1 MAAKLRNILLFTILG
16 GIALASWILNR
27 QPDRI
32 AVGRAGLE
40 PLPLGYYLRDATLE
54 NFDAD
59 GKALYTVHAA
69 ILEQASADDD
79 LVLRQV
85 RVEYEPD
92 ADVHWQLS
100 AGLGSAPSD
109 GAHLDLADGVRLSN
123 EPDSG
128 SEPTVIETE
137 ALRLDGHEFLA
148 RSDRQVTVRRGKSEL
163 LAAGLEAHLKDDRL
177 ELPNVR
183 GRFYP

>member
-1 MAAKLRNILLFTILG
+1 MGHRLRNIVLFVSLG

-32 AVGRAGLE
+32 AIERVGRE
-40 PLPLGYYLRDATLE
+40 PLPLGYLLRDATLL
-54 NFDAD
+54 NFDAQ
-59 GKALYTVHAA
+59 GKLLYTVHADS
-69 ILEQASADDD
+69 LEQSANDDD

-92 ADVHWQLS
+92 ADVRWKLS
-100 AGLGSAPSD
+100 AGLGSAPTD
-109 GAHLDLADGVRLSN
+109 GAHLDLVDGVRLTN
-123 EPDSG
+123 EPEAG
-128 SEPTVIETE
+128 SEPVVIETE
-137 ALRLDGHEFLA
+137 ALRLDGKDFLA
-148 RSDRQVTVRRGKSEL
+148 SSDRQVAVHRGKSEL